1 MPDDHHA
8 SASTCLVFFLR
19 FLLLGFLGLVVFYFA
34 SFACLVFMMATP
46 HSALGIIA
54 TLLVGLGIF
63 LALVKAVLK
72 INHLGWVALAL
83 VVLPLCVAVPYYWRL
98 AWHEHHYPP
107 MRQEVNWSDYAPF
120 SPGNKLVKAAVPPNL
135 QITTSEVLPQTEEVP
150 RLDGA
155 YALYPIYAAV
165 AQAMYPP
172 SLAINHKFLSTNGSD
187 VIFTELLKDDRDLI
201 FALAPSAKQQAEAE
215 AADVTYELTPFCQ
228 DAFVFFVNAKNP
240 IDSLTTEQLR
250 GIYSGEITDWQEL
263 GAPKSAKIV
272 AFQRNEGSGSQT
284 TLQKF
289 MGDRPIMPPM

>member
-8 SASTCLVFFLR
+8 SASTCLVFSLR

-46 HSALGIIA
+46 HSAVGIIA

-72 INHLGWVALAL
+72 IKHLGWVALAL

-98 AWHEHHYPP
+98 AWHEHHYPR
-107 MRQEVNWSDYAPF
+107 MEQEINWIDYCPNH
-120 SPGNKLVKAAVPPNL
+120 PGNKLINATVPQEL
-135 QITTSEVLPQTEEVP
+135 QIAPSEEFP

-187 VIFTELLKDDRDLI
+187 VIFTELLTGDRDLI
-201 FALAPSAKQQAEAE
+201 FALAPSAE
-215 AADVTYELTPFCQ
+215 
-228 DAFVFFVNAKNP
+228 
-240 IDSLTTEQLR
+240 
-250 GIYSGEITDWQEL
+250 
-263 GAPKSAKIV
+263 
-272 AFQRNEGSGSQT
+272 
-284 TLQKF
+284 
-289 MGDRPIMPPM
+289 